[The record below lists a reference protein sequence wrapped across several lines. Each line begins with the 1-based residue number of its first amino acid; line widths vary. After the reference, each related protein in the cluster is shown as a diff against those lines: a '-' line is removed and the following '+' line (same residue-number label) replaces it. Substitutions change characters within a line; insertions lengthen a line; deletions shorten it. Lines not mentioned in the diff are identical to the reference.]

1 MAMRNEKGSVGMDEW
16 IHRTAK
22 TFACA
27 SRLRRTAGESPIAV
41 SAHANLVKSSIA
53 SVALFAVAVV
63 AVAFAAGCGASRPV
77 KYYQLTVPGDM
88 TTPSDAGA
96 FPVTLLVGPLMGSHL
111 YRDDRIVYS
120 SGDTMGMYD
129 TQRWASPPTEML
141 QEVLFRELRASGKFR
156 TVNTLRSNAR
166 GDYILNGRLYDFKEV
181 ESNGLM
187 ARVAVEY
194 ELRDSKTGATVW
206 SHYYSHDEPVSG
218 KDVGSIAAA
227 IDRNVQGIVSQV
239 QASVAGYFQ
248 AHPPTAS
255 PAAASGS

>member
-1 MAMRNEKGSVGMDEW
+1 MKVMATRDGKGSVRMAEGN
-16 IHRTAK
+16 RSAK
-22 TFACA
+22 VFAIFA
-27 SRLRRTAGESPIAV
+27 SAV
-41 SAHANLVKSSIA
+41 LAAIVTL
-53 SVALFAVAVV
+53 
-63 AVAFAAGCGASRPV
+63 AAGCGAARPV

-88 TTPSDAGA
+88 TTPSDSGA
-96 FPVTLLVGPLMGSHL
+96 LPITLMVGPLLGSHL

-141 QEVLFRELRASGKFR
+141 QEVLFRELRASGKYK

-181 ESNGLM
+181 EKNGLV

-194 ELRDSKTGATVW
+194 ELRETKTGATVW

-218 KDVGSIAAA
+218 KDVGAVAAA
-227 IDRNVQGIVSQV
+227 IDRNAQGIVSQV
-239 QASVAGYFQ
+239 QAGVAEYFQ
-248 AHPPTAS
+248 AHPPAANAS
-255 PAAASGS
+255 VKSGS

>member
-1 MAMRNEKGSVGMDEW
+1 MK
-16 IHRTAK
+16 
-22 TFACA
+22 
-27 SRLRRTAGESPIAV
+27 
-41 SAHANLVKSSIA
+41 
-53 SVALFAVAVV
+53 SVALKNGKGSAKRSVRMAEWNLRVRRFVQLAVV
-63 AVAFAAGCGASRPV
+63 ALGAVGVLMMSAGCGAARPI

-88 TTPSDAGA
+88 TQPSDASA
-96 FPVTLLVGPLMGSHL
+96 FPITLLVGPLMGSHL

-120 SGDTMGMYD
+120 GGASMGTYD

-141 QEVLFRELRASGKFR
+141 QEVLFRELRASGKYK

-181 ESNGLM
+181 TGSAFV

-194 ELRDSKTGATVW
+194 ELKDTKTGATVW

-218 KDVGSIAAA
+218 KDVAAVASA

-239 QASVAGYFQ
+239 QASVAEYFQ
-248 AHPPTAS
+248 AHPPG
-255 PAAASGS
+255 AASAAPAGKSGR